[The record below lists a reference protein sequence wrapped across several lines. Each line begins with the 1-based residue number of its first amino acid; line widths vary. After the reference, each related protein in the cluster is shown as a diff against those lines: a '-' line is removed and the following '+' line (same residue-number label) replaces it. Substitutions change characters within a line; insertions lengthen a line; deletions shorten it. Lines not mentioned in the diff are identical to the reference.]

1 MRTATVSPDQEREI
15 ISRRLLR
22 AMGLLVAGS
31 LALVT
36 YARLTDRPLE
46 ALPVD
51 GPVVHER
58 VLNIVSDSLSG
69 AAQIYDENGRLIV
82 DLGPTEGGFVAGVWR
97 AVVFERHKLGVD
109 AGAPVRLMQFS
120 DGRLAL
126 RDDLGGGRFELI
138 GFGRDNAATFARL
151 LQE

>member
-51 GPVVHER
+51 GQVVHER

-126 RDDLGGGRFELI
+126 RDDLGG
-138 GFGRDNAATFARL
+138 DVSS
-151 LQE
+151 